1 MEREKEKKVVDEIAK
16 AQESQGEPQDIL
28 SKFFRSLPSH
38 STPCNTTSDDQD
50 LSEEPMLYYEQMND
64 ELIKEAQEKLQL
76 EGKLTELTLS
86 KIDEQNENDA
96 DIVAIERQP
105 LTGGVHLTR
114 ATLERQVEDIEM
126 DRQSIAYSTAST
138 FSPAEVKSKLCREKK
153 KRDLTEKSRIR
164 PKNIKGDA
172 NALRRRKQNDQSLAN
187 EDLHGYLEGGAG
199 LW

>member
-1 MEREKEKKVVDEIAK
+1 MEKEKKVVDNETAK
-16 AQESQGEPQDIL
+16 GQSQPEPQDML
-28 SKFFRSLPSH
+28 SKFFNSLPN
-38 STPCNTTSDDQD
+38 STPSNNNTDQEV
-50 LSEEPMLYYEQMND
+50 SQEAQLYYEQMND

-86 KIDEQNENDA
+86 NIAEQNENDA
-96 DIVAIERQP
+96 DVINVENEP
-105 LTGGVHLTR
+105 LTGGVNQAR
-114 ATLERQVEDIEM
+114 PKEIEM
-126 DRQSIAYSTAST
+126 DRQSVAYSTAST

-199 LW
+199 AW